1 MVVCSLKC
9 YSRKVWYK
17 YRCSLLNSLDPIS
30 CKGFVCIPYVISVMI
45 SRELKYIDCTFP
57 RVILIPDST
66 NFLLIVF
73 KVFRK
78 TRLLKLPKRRK
89 PLTHFP
95 KKPKL
100 SVCELQLF
108 LSEYACTISLK
119 ETINFKL
126 CFQHP
131 TFKSH
136 FAYLFFLLH
145 VISKSIVNVVYRL
158 AKRNPCSQG
167 ISGKIPAD
175 FPKARISTKRF

>member
-1 MVVCSLKC
+1 MRSGCLEFAASPGICVACTWGSLDVATGSHMVVCSLKC

-100 SVCELQLF
+100 SVCEL
-108 LSEYACTISLK
+108 
-119 ETINFKL
+119 
-126 CFQHP
+126 
-131 TFKSH
+131 
-136 FAYLFFLLH
+136 
-145 VISKSIVNVVYRL
+145 
-158 AKRNPCSQG
+158 
-167 ISGKIPAD
+167 
-175 FPKARISTKRF
+175 